1 MSDESFDSL
10 FSEFIELFD
19 HDKLTIMQKYQP
31 VIFYNKNFQQKK
43 RCKVSIFVRSLFA
56 RNSSAEMLYCFSF
69 VSILSPGYESNQQKK
84 CLLKTAT
91 TLPKNIFIAQTCR
104 VDLLP
109 TMLKET
115 TKIMSLITGFILIFY
130 FNHLRFLSELC
141 VEFDFKKRVGCPLEF
156 ITLVMRTPG
165 LISINRSYFFC
176 VKNFKD

>member
-1 MSDESFDSL
+1 MQSFH
-10 FSEFIELFD
+10 FR
-19 HDKLTIMQKYQP
+19 T
-31 VIFYNKNFQQKK
+31 
-43 RCKVSIFVRSLFA
+43 FA
-56 RNSSAEMLYCFSF
+56 RNSSAEMLYCFWL
-69 VSILSPGYESNQQKK
+69 VSILSPGYERNQQKK

-130 FNHLRFLSELC
+130 FNHLRILSELC

-156 ITLVMRTPG
+156 ITLVMRSPG

-176 VKNFKD
+176 VKNFKDWFCISFRWMYWVFVKIIVRILSDQK